1 MMDNTGNMTIEIT
14 VVLLIVLL
22 IISVT
27 ITSYENI
34 TDKLIKTQEKENM
47 EILTSEIVDNL
58 INNPGVPEKWFEYGK
73 GTPGLAII
81 NEGGEIIP
89 NSVSYS
95 KLISLKENYKKLVDD
110 QLFKSKFHSSME
122 LIPQKRTISSVKIGS
137 NSESNNIFSVNR
149 LVKCDFY
156 KKYVL
161 KDFKNDGKCNHNHD
175 QKYHSCN
182 YFKIFK
188 GNLKNSDYYL
198 LIEDSEKYDL
208 KYIVDTTRVVKEKYW
223 ENAISNKI
231 YLNDKINFYDDT
243 SAIVFIHFNKPQS
256 KVVLVSVPKNFDK
269 NKLNYDYFITNECQF
284 VLKVWY

>member
-22 IISVT
+22 IIGVT

>member
-1 MMDNTGNMTIEIT
+1 MMNNTGNMTIEIT

-22 IISVT
+22 IIGVT

-175 QKYHSCN
+175 QK
-182 YFKIFK
+182 
-188 GNLKNSDYYL
+188 
-198 LIEDSEKYDL
+198 
-208 KYIVDTTRVVKEKYW
+208 
-223 ENAISNKI
+223 IS
-231 YLNDKINFYDDT
+231 
-243 SAIVFIHFNKPQS
+243 
-256 KVVLVSVPKNFDK
+256 
-269 NKLNYDYFITNECQF
+269 
-284 VLKVWY
+284 

>member
-1 MMDNTGNMTIEIT
+1 MNNTGNMTIEIT

-22 IISVT
+22 IIGVT

-269 NKLNYDYFITNECQF
+269 NKLNYDYFITNECKF